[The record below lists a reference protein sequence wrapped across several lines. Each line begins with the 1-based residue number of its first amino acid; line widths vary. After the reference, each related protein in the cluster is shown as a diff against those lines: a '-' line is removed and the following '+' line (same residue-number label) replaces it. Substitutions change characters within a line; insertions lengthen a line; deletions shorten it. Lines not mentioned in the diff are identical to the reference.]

1 MSIATQIKAA
11 RKASNITQKELAQKI
26 NKSFSTVQ
34 KYELGLATPPTDVL
48 KDIASA
54 LDTPLGFLME
64 YEDLGNGFWGKEAS
78 PEKTEKVANR
88 LWGASAHTP
97 EIKERLNA
105 AFEHLN
111 ETGQKIAV
119 ERIEELSKIPEYRK

>member
-1 MSIATQIKAA
+1 MSIAAQIKTA
-11 RKASNITQKELAQKI
+11 RKASHVTQKELAQKI

-34 KYELGLATPPTDVL
+34 KYELGLATPPIEVL
-48 KDIASA
+48 KDIANA
-54 LDTPLGFLME
+54 LDTPLGFLMG
-64 YEDLGNGFWGKEAS
+64 YEDLGSGFWGKEAS

-88 LWGASAHTP
+88 IWGGSVHTS

-111 ETGQKIAV
+111 EKGQEIAV
-119 ERIEELSKIPEYRK
+119 ERIEELSKIPEYKK